1 MAIQKQKVS
10 ENMNLSPLH
19 YYAFSKYIGEEII
32 KRYCKLNEINFYI
45 LRLFNIYGVKSNAV
59 VAKFI
64 AQYLQKNQLQ
74 FVGNGKQSRDF
85 VHVND
90 LIDIINKL
98 INKNFTSNIF
108 NVGSSNSIQINQ
120 LKKSFISKSHK
131 KVHLNK
137 RFDDIEK
144 SIANIS
150 KKLKK
155 F

>member
-1 MAIQKQKVS
+1 MHNTYKKKPIT
-10 ENMNLSPLH
+10 
-19 YYAFSKYIGEEII
+19 
-32 KRYCKLNEINFYI
+32 
-45 LRLFNIYGVKSNAV
+45 IY
-59 VAKFI
+59 
-64 AQYLQKNQLQ
+64 
-74 FVGNGKQSRDF
+74 GNGKQSRDF
-85 VHVND
+85 VHVDD

-120 LKKSFISKSHK
+120 LKSFISKSHM

-150 KKLKK
+150 KIKKILKWHPKIKFNNGINDMIKKDYSRLIRIKLESIKDQKK
-155 F
+155 LIKFFNKKK